1 MAAALKKTPFF
12 TKMAGSAGAAYL
24 SLVDK
29 TSSRKL
35 IPEDFYDYAANF
47 QPAIFAMWHGEQL
60 LAALARRA
68 DFKSSV
74 LISPSSDGDIIA
86 RVAEKWGASVIRGA
100 GTFKRGKI
108 AEKGGAS
115 AFRAML
121 DVLERGENM
130 LLTADVPKKAR
141 VVGKGIITLA
151 QKSGRPIIPLGL
163 ASSRFIRFEKS
174 WDKAALNLPFSR
186 LCFALGEP
194 LWVPQGLD
202 AATMEERRESLKLAL
217 DETTKLAYQETLS

>member
-1 MAAALKKTPFF
+1 MAVAFKKTPFF
-12 TKMAGSAGAAYL
+12 TKMAGDAGSAFL
-24 SLVDK
+24 TLVDK

-35 IPEDFYDYAANF
+35 IPEDFYGYAANF
-47 QPAIFAMWHGEQL
+47 QPAIFAMWHGEQM
-60 LAALARRA
+60 LAALARRE

-74 LISPSSDGDIIA
+74 LISPSSDGDIMA
-86 RVAEKWGASVIRGA
+86 RVAERWGGNVIRGA

-130 LLTADVPKKAR
+130 VLTADVPKRAK

-151 QKSGRPIIPLGL
+151 EKSGRPIIPLGL

-186 LCFALGEP
+186 ICFALGEP

-202 AATMEERRESLKLAL
+202 ETTMEERRESLRLAL
-217 DETTKLAYQETLS
+217 DETSKLAYQEALS